1 MAALRD
7 QRLSDFVVAD
17 ASNLPVVPPDR
28 WIVLVDD
35 NRPVSAIAPATRLD
49 PARPGPAIIVA
60 PADLDV
66 DAALAS
72 EAFAEAADV
81 SAVVLVDGGTVAG
94 VWGGPS
100 LANAAAQRPAR
111 GAPGSVLP
119 GTPTIPVIVRSCTFT
134 DGGTICATASS
145 FPGKPFPMPACP
157 NARHLSAHDFHGGFK
172 WLSQRL
178 SWFGRIVVELR
189 GRPPVPRV
197 VRARFWD
204 GVRSG
209 LSLREAAAAAG
220 VRRHLAEGWFR
231 EAGGVAGNAPRAVPV
246 AG

>member
-1 MAALRD
+1 MATLRD

-49 PARPGPAIIVA
+49 PARPVPAIIVA

-81 SAVVLVDGGTVAG
+81 SAVVLVDGGTVVG

-100 LANAAAQRPAR
+100 LANAAAQGRP
-111 GAPGSVLP
+111 GVPPGQCS
-119 GTPTIPVIVRSCTFT
+119 
-134 DGGTICATASS
+134 
-145 FPGKPFPMPACP
+145 
-157 NARHLSAHDFHGGFK
+157 
-172 WLSQRL
+172 
-178 SWFGRIVVELR
+178 R
-189 GRPPVPRV
+189 GRR
-197 VRARFWD
+197 
-204 GVRSG
+204 RS
-209 LSLREAAAAAG
+209 R
-220 VRRHLAEGWFR
+220 
-231 EAGGVAGNAPRAVPV
+231 
-246 AG
+246 